1 MIYRRHVS
9 TGLLYPPFYNY
20 ILNKPHIF
28 TINFNTHPYIVDLSN
43 NTLSQFELPNNYQI
57 RNDVFVNDT
66 SGNIIV
72 NTYDYRNKKFL
83 YQTNASITLECNTYS
98 MTEVKEG
105 IQNITIPYTLLLYR
119 CNKINFV
126 KDIFMKIYPIIK
138 NNYNKIKI
146 KDYHHISSRQGLE
159 NAIKKKKSIYLSLS
173 NNYKDT
179 PQLTENI
186 LKNLLSFLHDTIE
199 FLVRIQ
205 SEENILWIKE
215 ISMDRYLDAL
225 CKSHIIENKGRYVK
239 EYVIY
244 SFSNDNFFYYSTYNN
259 KYYKTPYIRICLGK
273 EGGWTL
279 HFGSENNINNIEVDT
294 DKLLKYY
301 DVMKH
306 IGKY

>member
-1 MIYRRHVS
+1 
-9 TGLLYPPFYNY
+9 
-20 ILNKPHIF
+20 
-28 TINFNTHPYIVDLSN
+28 
-43 NTLSQFELPNNYQI
+43 
-57 RNDVFVNDT
+57 
-66 SGNIIV
+66 
-72 NTYDYRNKKFL
+72 
-83 YQTNASITLECNTYS
+83 
-98 MTEVKEG
+98 
-105 IQNITIPYTLLLYR
+105 
-119 CNKINFV
+119 
-126 KDIFMKIYPIIK
+126 MKIYPIIK